1 MQKRTSVLLST
12 VLLLAVLYVSY
23 FTDWFGRQSIQI
35 IVQHRPIP
43 QRADPAKNLDAP
55 PVFPV
60 SFAFSRKYEL
70 TSLKVVKTEELASQ
84 KFPTPLWHLVS
95 ETNSGPTKAMV
106 YGIAPRGMRPAV
118 EDAQPE
124 PLVAGVSYTLLVEAG
139 KMKGSTN
146 FVPLKATVARR

>member
-1 MQKRTSVLLST
+1 MPKRIPALLIT

-23 FTDWFGRQSIQI
+23 FTDWFGRESIQI

-43 QRADPAKNLDAP
+43 QRADPGKSLETP

-70 TSLKVVKTEELASQ
+70 TSLKVVKTEDLASQ
-84 KFPTPLWHLVS
+84 KYPTPLWHLIS

-106 YGIAPRGMRPAV
+106 YGIAPRGMRSAV

-124 PLVAGVSYTLLVEAG
+124 PLVAGVSYTLFVEAG

-146 FVPLKATVARR
+146 FVPLKATVAHR